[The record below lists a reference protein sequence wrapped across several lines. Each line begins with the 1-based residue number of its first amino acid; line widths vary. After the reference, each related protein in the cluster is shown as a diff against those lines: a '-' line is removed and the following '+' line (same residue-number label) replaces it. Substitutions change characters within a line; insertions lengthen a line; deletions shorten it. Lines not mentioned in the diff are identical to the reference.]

1 MTGKKSSRLARCREA
16 GPRTS
21 PGATDRKLQR
31 LPGPGLPDPWDAP
44 LREVHPL
51 PAQRCDPA
59 PAHADMDADQQEAAD
74 RRFDVARPPTWQ
86 DFGRAQMH
94 RRRPRSPP
102 PAASQRRLDL
112 DPTARPRP
120 DCAASRARPRAD
132 SRTSA
137 ASSMSGWRPTPRPCH
152 RCGRTALPGNGI
164 EPPPQPIGEAQPNL
178 VSQNL
183 TVLSPRLGSAAMSPP
198 KARAR
203 ATEHVGT
210 TQPSP
215 TVIRG
220 TAG

>member
-1 MTGKKSSRLARCREA
+1 MTGTKSSRLARCREA

-74 RRFDVARPPTWQ
+74 RRFDVARPPTRQ

-102 PAASQRRLDL
+102 PPPASAASTSTPRLDL
-112 DPTARPRP
+112 DRIAQPLVLDPAPTVGRAQHRVCPVGGRPPVLATDAVERPFPVTVSSRHPSRSERLNRTLCRRTSRCCRHGWDRPPCRPR
-120 DCAASRARPRAD
+120 RHARGPP
-132 SRTSA
+132 STSA
-137 ASSMSGWRPTPRPCH
+137 QLSLH
-152 RCGRTALPGNGI
+152 RR
-164 EPPPQPIGEAQPNL
+164 
-178 VSQNL
+178 
-183 TVLSPRLGSAAMSPP
+183 
-198 KARAR
+198 
-203 ATEHVGT
+203 
-210 TQPSP
+210 
-215 TVIRG
+215 
-220 TAG
+220 